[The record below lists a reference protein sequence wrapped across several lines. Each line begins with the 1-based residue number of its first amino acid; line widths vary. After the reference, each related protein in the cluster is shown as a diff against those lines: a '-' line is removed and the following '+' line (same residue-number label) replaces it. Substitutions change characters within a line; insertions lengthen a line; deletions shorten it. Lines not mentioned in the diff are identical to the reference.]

1 MFQADAKNLPK
12 DVQKKMNRDAKSLI
26 RKLKDEKMER
36 EEKLKNIELNKLK
49 KREKEAEE
57 YKKQ

>member
-1 MFQADAKNLPK
+1 
-12 DVQKKMNRDAKSLI
+12 MNRDAKSLI